1 MRPPREASRGVEPWG
16 PEYGP
21 SGGRRGLTSHHLR
34 SGLATDDASSLW
46 ATSAR
51 RSLYRRPEE
60 RKSQPRQDSRLD
72 DAQDAPGVFFLSS
85 PSQVPCRPLAN
96 WAAAGSLLRGAF
108 RPHGPETFTVLVAK
122 PQRRRTR
129 VLLQAERSG
138 WSAALWVVPTPP
150 PSRDIVI
157 GQPALVGCIG
167 SGIAVCYFPGHHPL
181 RGRVRDL
188 NERPELPE
196 RAPPVALPRRPRM
209 EWWVRLGVIAN
220 NLIAPRGAPTRGQ
233 G

>member
-1 MRPPREASRGVEPWG
+1 VGDQRATVAVPTPGREKA
-16 PEYGP
+16 
-21 SGGRRGLTSHHLR
+21 
-34 SGLATDDASSLW
+34 
-46 ATSAR
+46 
-51 RSLYRRPEE
+51 
-60 RKSQPRQDSRLD
+60 QPRQDSSLD

-85 PSQVPCRPLAN
+85 PSQVPCRPPAN
-96 WAAAGSLLRGAF
+96 WVAAGSPLRGAF
-108 RPHGPETFTVLVAK
+108 RLDGPETSTVLVAK

-167 SGIAVCYFPGHHPL
+167 SGIAVCYFPGCHPL
-181 RGRVRDL
+181 RGRLRDL

-220 NLIAPRGAPTRGQ
+220 NLIAPRGRRPADRGDMEKRTDSL
-233 G
+233 